1 MVLVPIGS
9 GTTTSASDAKQDSRS
24 AVSDAWKG
32 AFDKAQSERSS
43 SLVNPTTIA
52 DIILPPE
59 DLKPPPTEPMG
70 PFGTGPGGWS
80 VEPPTEPM
88 GPFGT
93 GPGGWSVEPPTEPTG
108 PFGTGPGGWSV
119 EPPTEPTGPFGTG
132 PGGWSVEPPTEPMGP
147 FGTGPGGWSVEPPGT
162 FPDPHGTEP
171 MPPTTGLTP
180 LWVNYAKGPEP
191 PKVEELPDPDPNKKG
206 ELTGEPEEP
215 HGTRQQQEGIKLQNE
230 SGVIL
235 TEHGVNVEYLPK
247 TNLEHQSSPDLKIN
261 DPTPTTGA
269 KGKQQAFNAPNHWET
284 ADVKSP
290 ESNNEKQIAQD
301 IEDAH
306 KKQGVDT
313 VVVNL
318 SRTKVTA
325 KDLVRYLRNPKNH
338 PKGVNTVYVI
348 SKKEKGNQTVTRLSW
363 PSK

>member
-59 DLKPPPTEPMG
+59 DLKPP
-70 PFGTGPGGWS
+70 
-80 VEPPTEPM
+80 
-88 GPFGT
+88 
-93 GPGGWSVEPPTEPTG
+93 
-108 PFGTGPGGWSV
+108 
-119 EPPTEPTGPFGTG
+119 
-132 PGGWSVEPPTEPMGP
+132 
-147 FGTGPGGWSVEPPGT
+147 GT

-191 PKVEELPDPDPNKKG
+191 PKVEELPEPDPNKKG